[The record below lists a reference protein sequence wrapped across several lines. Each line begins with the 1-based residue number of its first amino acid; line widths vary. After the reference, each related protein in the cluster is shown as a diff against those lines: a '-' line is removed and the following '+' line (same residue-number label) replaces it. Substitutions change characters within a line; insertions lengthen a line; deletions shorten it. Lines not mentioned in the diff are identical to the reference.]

1 MGAAALVVSLTAAMA
16 WADGPITVGSLLK
29 EMVDREAI
37 AKFPSP
43 AYTCKQFSSYDRKST
58 GADNPKTW
66 FANGDANQYLR
77 VERLTRAAR
86 NVKSGLWRMW
96 MAQGR
101 SCGSGRQTQRA

>member
-1 MGAAALVVSLTAAMA
+1 MRMGVAALLVSLTAAMA

-77 VERLTRAAR
+77 VEEADAGGKKRKEW
-86 NVKSGLWRMW
+86 V
-96 MAQGR
+96 MADVDGP
-101 SCGSGRQTQRA
+101 GA